1 MLELVVDNRLNG
13 RVGRWG
19 TPGERVLE
27 TEARLCSR
35 ATFKTRDP
43 ASAQREGHVV
53 PGGQVRPQRV
63 LEAELELEEE
73 LDEHAVS
80 ASAHVPASTAI
91 RRMLMRRSERVMAQ
105 SVTRASVRRLS
116 RS

>member
-1 MLELVVDNRLNG
+1 MTLLAVDAEA
-13 RVGRWG
+13 VD
-19 TPGERVLE
+19 PEAGEV
-27 TEARLCSR
+27 
-35 ATFKTRDP
+35 
-43 ASAQREGHVV
+43 
-53 PGGQVRPQRV
+53 V

-105 SVTRASVRRLS
+105 SVTRTSVRELS

>member
-1 MLELVVDNRLNG
+1 VTLLAAAA
-13 RVGRWG
+13 
-19 TPGERVLE
+19 
-27 TEARLCSR
+27 EAV
-35 ATFKTRDP
+35 AAEDDV
-43 ASAQREGHVV
+43 A
-53 PGGQVRPQRV
+53 V

-91 RRMLMRRSERVMAQ
+91 RRILMRRPGRGTERVMAQ
-105 SVTRASVRRLS
+105 SVTRVSVRRLS

>member
-1 MLELVVDNRLNG
+1 LLAVDAEA
-13 RVGRWG
+13 VD
-19 TPGERVLE
+19 PEAGEV
-27 TEARLCSR
+27 
-35 ATFKTRDP
+35 
-43 ASAQREGHVV
+43 
-53 PGGQVRPQRV
+53 V

-105 SVTRASVRRLS
+105 SVTRTSVRELS